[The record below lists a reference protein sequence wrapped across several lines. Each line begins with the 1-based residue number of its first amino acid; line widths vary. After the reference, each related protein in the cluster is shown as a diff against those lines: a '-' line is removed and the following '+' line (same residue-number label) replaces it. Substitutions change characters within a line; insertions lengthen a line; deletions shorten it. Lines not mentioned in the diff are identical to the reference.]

1 MQDERLITLES
12 KLAYQEDH
20 IQSLNDALFAMQKQ
34 IDQLELTC
42 QRLKDKLADMQNHIP
57 NEIISDQPPPHY

>member
-1 MQDERLITLES
+1 MDDDKLINLES

-20 IQSLNDALFAMQKQ
+20 IQRLNESHYAMQKQ

-42 QRLKDKLADMQNHIP
+42 QILKDKLKDVQTP
-57 NEIISDQPPPHY
+57 NEIISDEKPPHY

>member
-1 MQDERLITLES
+1 MNEDKLIELES

-20 IQSLNDALFAMQKQ
+20 IQSLNGSHYVMQKQ

-42 QRLKDKLADMQNHIP
+42 QILKDKLKDVQNQTP
-57 NEIISDQPPPHY
+57 NEIISDEKPPHY